1 MHNVLHNVIVPSMPT
16 RSQRPIVDRLLSVD
30 PLKIHGQVYTS
41 VDDLL
46 GMMTTRRVFT
56 AEELVAALADHG
68 VVVSVKT
75 VYRWK
80 RDNQ

>member
-1 MHNVLHNVIVPSMPT
+1 MPT

-30 PLKIHGQVYTS
+30 PLRMRGIAYGSLDV
-41 VDDLL
+41 LL
-46 GMMTTRRVFT
+46 DTLD
-56 AEELVAALADHG
+56 EEVGPVELLEALKDHG
-68 VVVSVKT
+68 VVVSVET

>member
-1 MHNVLHNVIVPSMPT
+1 MPT

-30 PLKIHGQVYTS
+30 PLKLHGLAYGS
-41 VDDLL
+41 VDSVL
-46 GMMTTRRVFT
+46 
-56 AEELVAALADHG
+56 AALDEEVGPMELIEALKDHG
-68 VVVSVKT
+68 IAVSVET